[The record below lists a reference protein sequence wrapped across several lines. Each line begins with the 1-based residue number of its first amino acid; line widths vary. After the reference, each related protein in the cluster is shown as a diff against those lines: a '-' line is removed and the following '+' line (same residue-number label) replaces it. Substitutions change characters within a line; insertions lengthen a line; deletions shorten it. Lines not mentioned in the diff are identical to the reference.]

1 VLSRETEKAIEAWI
15 PAIVYTMFIFG
26 VSSIQGLTLPF
37 GTFRFFDKVAHLTE
51 FTGLGLFLSI
61 AFRGSLSPRRRRHT
75 MLLVIAIGLL
85 IGVSDELF
93 QSTVPGRAVDFF
105 DWVADAAG
113 ILVGSVVARVFA
125 AVAAADERSSA

>member
-1 VLSRETEKAIEAWI
+1 MLSRETEKAIEAWI

-37 GTFRFFDKVAHLTE
+37 GTFRLFDKVAHLAE

-61 AFRGSLSPRRRRHT
+61 AFRGSLPKRRRRHT
-75 MLLVIAIGLL
+75 MILVIAIGLL

-113 ILVGSVVARVFA
+113 ILVGSVVARVSA
-125 AVAAADERSSA
+125 AVVAADERSSA